1 MSDKKE
7 VAIGFYDAEV
17 RCEKMIPIYMCL
29 ADRPSQDLLD
39 AIFEEVAVCELLG
52 LPLDIEAEHEIIEL
66 LQRNN
71 KIGFLAEFS
80 TPKPIHFKNNG
91 NSWTSGWGYYQKKWF
106 YADDIESLESA
117 AVEWA
122 QDHFEECKIKAI
134 NEVTDAN

>member
-1 MSDKKE
+1 MSDKQE
-7 VAIGFYDAEV
+7 VIIGFLDTEV

-39 AIFEEVAVCELLG
+39 AIFEEETVCELLG

-71 KIGFLAEFS
+71 KVGFLAEFA
-80 TPKPIHFKNNG
+80 TPKPIRFSKDG
-91 NSWTSGWGYYQKKWF
+91 ATWVSGWGYYQKKWF
-106 YADDIESLESA
+106 YSDDIESLEDA

-122 QDHFEECKIKAI
+122 QDHFEECKRKTMS
-134 NEVTDAN
+134 EVSDAN